1 MYKRQLI
8 SISCND
14 YQKLLNSTEN
24 EVDKYTAAEEYYD
37 NGEFRRANALFEQIM
52 PSYSGKPQGERL
64 RFFFAN
70 SYFETKSYY
79 LAAIQFENFIKS
91 YPNSQRIVD
100 AYFMEGKSYFMLSPA
115 YSLDQEDTNT
125 AIEKLQVFVNRY
137 PNSEYVSEAI
147 ELIEQLQN
155 KIEKKDFEV
164 SKQYYTIRDYNSAIK
179 SLDNFMADNPGTI
192 FREEALYYRWLS
204 TYEIAIN
211 SIESKILERVTELE
225 RSLVNFLKYYPET
238 IFIEDLSYKLNNA
251 KKIAEGNLEALAL
264 LTKIAVIM
272 GLGSFFSVA
281 ASFVDLIQVPCNAGL
296 FLTFPL
302 RILWSTGLRL
312 EAFTPITTCPFFTF
326 GLLISSSINFA
337 AFPYS

>member
-1 MYKRQLI
+1 
-8 SISCND
+8 
-14 YQKLLNSTEN
+14 
-24 EVDKYTAAEEYYD
+24 
-37 NGEFRRANALFEQIM
+37 
-52 PSYSGKPQGERL
+52 
-64 RFFFAN
+64 
-70 SYFETKSYY
+70 
-79 LAAIQFENFIKS
+79 
-91 YPNSQRIVD
+91 
-100 AYFMEGKSYFMLSPA
+100 MEGKSYFMLSPA
-115 YSLDQEDTNT
+115 YSLDQDDTNT

-251 KKIAEGNLEALAL
+251 KQI
-264 LTKIAVIM
+264 
-272 GLGSFFSVA
+272 
-281 ASFVDLIQVPCNAGL
+281 
-296 FLTFPL
+296 
-302 RILWSTGLRL
+302 
-312 EAFTPITTCPFFTF
+312 
-326 GLLISSSINFA
+326 IN
-337 AFPYS
+337 